1 MWKKTIKKALPMLA
15 GALIISMVVSIIPSG
30 FFAAAD
36 KGIKSAN
43 VSKVEVETK
52 STTYLT
58 LEQAEQI
65 ALNKVDDKSAEITYY
80 EVELT
85 YKDPHYDIEVT
96 TNNRKYEI
104 EIHGITGEILEY
116 EVEKINEDKIKETKI
131 KDEKV
136 KSNNGRFISKDEAKM
151 AALAHINDKTA
162 HLVGFEIELEKD
174 VPHFLVAVKTSTHK
188 YLMKIEAETGKVY
201 DVIQSIR
208 ESNDDH
214 DDDDKKDFKVR
225 GNSDKINKDN
235 KGKNEEKENNGN
247 NKNKEKNIPVVK
259 VKYITKEKAIE
270 IALAKIGTKAILEE
284 IEFEKDD
291 NPPIYEIEMYD
302 EDYEYEI
309 EIHAIS
315 GAILEYER
323 QED

>member
-15 GALIISMVVSIIPSG
+15 GALIISMVVSIVPSG

-36 KGIKSAN
+36 KGVKS
-43 VSKVEVETK
+43 ETK
-52 STTYLT
+52 STTYVT

-65 ALNKVDDKSAEITYY
+65 ALDKVDDKSAEITYY

-85 YKDPHYDIEVT
+85 YKDPHYDFEVT

-116 EVEKINEDKIKETKI
+116 EVEKINGDKIKKTKI
-131 KDEKV
+131 KDDKV

-151 AALAHINDKTA
+151 AALEHINNKTA
-162 HLVGFEIELEKD
+162 HLAGFEIQLEKD
-174 VPHFLVAVKTSTHK
+174 IPHFLVAVKTSTHK
-188 YLMKIEAETGKVY
+188 YIMKIEAETAKVY
-201 DVIQSIR
+201 DVIKSR
-208 ESNDDH
+208 EAND
-214 DDDDKKDFKVR
+214 DDDDKNDYKIR

-235 KGKNEEKENNGN
+235 KGKSQKKENNT
-247 NKNKEKNIPVVK
+247 PVVK
-259 VKYITKEKAIE
+259 VKYITKEEAIE
-270 IALAKIGTKAILEE
+270 IALAKIGRKAILEE

-302 EDYEYEI
+302 KDYEYEI

-315 GAILEYER
+315 GAILKYER
-323 QED
+323 DED